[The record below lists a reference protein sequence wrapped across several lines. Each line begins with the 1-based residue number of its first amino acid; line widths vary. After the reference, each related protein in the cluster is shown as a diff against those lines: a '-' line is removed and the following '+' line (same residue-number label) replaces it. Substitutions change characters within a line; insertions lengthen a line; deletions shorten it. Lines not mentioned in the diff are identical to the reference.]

1 MNELTNRR
9 AFLAGSAALT
19 GAALAAPAL
28 AQRAQ
33 PRSPTVTGTIDT
45 TRPLDGV
52 RTNFACNIEMWGF
65 GTNDHSERIR
75 RAADLGFRGV
85 EFWPWRG
92 KDLDAIDK
100 ARRDTKIQIVQFLGW
115 GFGPGL
121 NDPSSHDAFVK
132 EIEAGCETAQR
143 FETKMMLL
151 TVGNDIAGKT
161 KAEMHGAIADG
172 LKRVVPVLEKHDMM
186 VVIEPLNTRRDHK
199 GYCLN
204 LSPDAVKIC
213 QSVGSKHVKIAWDL
227 YHLQIDEGDL
237 CGRMKDGFSEIGYFQ
252 FADHPGRHEP
262 GTGEISYSRV
272 FRAARDLGYT
282 GWFGAECSPLEG
294 ERKAAERL
302 AATDPV

>member
-1 MNELTNRR
+1 MNQPTNRR

-19 GAALAAPAL
+19 GAALSLPAL
-28 AQRAQ
+28 AKGGDARTAGAE
-33 PRSPTVTGTIDT
+33 PESG
-45 TRPLDGV
+45 RPLDGV
-52 RTNFACNIEMWGF
+52 KTNFACNIEMWGF
-65 GTNDHSERIR
+65 GTGDHSERIR
-75 RAADLGFRGV
+75 KAADLGFRGV

-121 NDPSSHDAFVK
+121 NDPASHEAFVR
-132 EIEAGCETAQR
+132 EIEAGCETAKR
-143 FETKMMLL
+143 FDTKMM
-151 TVGNDIAGKT
+151 
-161 KAEMHGAIADG
+161 
-172 LKRVVPVLEKHDMM
+172 LEKHDMM
-186 VVIEPLNTRRDHK
+186 LVIEPLNTRRDHK

-213 QSVGSKHVKIAWDL
+213 KSVGSKHVKIAWDL

-237 CGRMKDGFSEIGYFQ
+237 CGRMKEGFDEIGYFQ

-262 GTGEISYSRV
+262 GTGEISYQRV
-272 FRAARDLGYT
+272 FQAARDLGYT
-282 GWFGAECSPLEG
+282 GWFGAECSPRDG

-302 AATDPV
+302 AATDPA